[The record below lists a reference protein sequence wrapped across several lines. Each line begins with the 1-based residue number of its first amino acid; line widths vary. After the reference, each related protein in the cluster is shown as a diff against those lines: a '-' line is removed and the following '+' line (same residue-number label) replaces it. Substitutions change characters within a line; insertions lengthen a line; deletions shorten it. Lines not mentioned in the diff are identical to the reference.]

1 MEARF
6 KSYNQKG
13 DIRIRHILIEE
24 LLASEVSIDFE
35 LVHDEPFQSNLF
47 NTLKRFTQKNKY
59 LSIELLIFYTYN
71 PFLIGLL
78 ASRKFL

>member
-6 KSYNQKG
+6 KSYNKKG

-24 LLASEVSIDFE
+24 LLANEVSIDFE
-35 LVHDEPFQSNLF
+35 LVHGEPFQSNFL

-59 LSIELLIFYTYN
+59 LSIELFIFYTYN
-71 PFLIGLL
+71 PF
-78 ASRKFL
+78 